1 MQVDHDRTD
10 GSQPMKRPRP
20 GARVLLLTLLA
31 VALAGAATLWRLGTL
46 LTAPVQHAVAL
57 PPGVE
62 AEVVDIPAKG
72 HTVAGWWMDAGEST
86 PVVLLLHPVR
96 ADRRAMLTRAE
107 LFRDHGF
114 SALLIDLQAH
124 GETQGEA
131 ITFGKRESEDVTAAL
146 AWLRAETQDRRI
158 GVVGCS
164 LGGASLLLGPQPAGV
179 DAVVLEAVYPRLS
192 RAVRNRLRLRFG
204 SLAEAF
210 APLLLAQL
218 EPRLGISPDELEP
231 IRSIGR
237 LGAPVLVVAGS
248 LDRHTTI
255 EESRELFDAASEPK
269 DLWVVEGALHEDL
282 LAVHPEGYEERVVSF
297 LTEHLQTGSLE
308 PPAAR

>member
-1 MQVDHDRTD
+1 
-10 GSQPMKRPRP
+10 MKRPRL
-20 GARVLLLTLLA
+20 GARVLLLALLA
-31 VALAGAATLWRLGTL
+31 IALAGAVTLWRLGTL

-72 HTVAGWWMDAGEST
+72 HAVAGWWMDAGEST

-96 ADRRAMLTRAE
+96 TDRRAMLARAE
-107 LFRDHGF
+107 LLRDQGF

-124 GETQGEA
+124 GETQGKA

-146 AWLRAETQDRRI
+146 AWLRAEAPDRRI

-204 SLAEAF
+204 SLAGAL
-210 APLLLAQL
+210 APLLLVQL
-218 EPRLGISPDELEP
+218 EPRLGISPEELEP

-248 LDRHTTI
+248 LDRHTML
-255 EESRELFDAASEPK
+255 EESQELFDAASEPK
-269 DLWVVEGALHEDL
+269 ELWVVDGALHQDFLEFD
-282 LAVHPEGYEERVVSF
+282 PEGYEAHVVSF
-297 LTEHLQTGSLE
+297 LAEHLRIGSRS
-308 PPAAR
+308 P